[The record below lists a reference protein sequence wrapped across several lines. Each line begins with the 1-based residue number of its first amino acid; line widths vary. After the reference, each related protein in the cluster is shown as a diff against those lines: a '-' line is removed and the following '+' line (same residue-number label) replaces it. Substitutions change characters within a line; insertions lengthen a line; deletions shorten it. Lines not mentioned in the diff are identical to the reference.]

1 MSTSQ
6 NLPKTTNSS
15 ILDKITNMNNPN
27 NVISNIN
34 NTKISNSSNS
44 VANPFNN
51 VGSKVT
57 NPFNNVDNNTITNV
71 GTNIKDASTISS
83 ELSTETSPVVNT
95 VNNALKTTGN
105 LVSNIG
111 TTIKN
116 TTGNVINKVN
126 DSAKDLTNQIKD
138 TSISATESVKLAFND
153 TKNDTVNLFSTNT
166 YKESTSS
173 FKDSVSDFLNTNNL
187 VSRFA
192 FVILILFIFIF
203 LLRIGV
209 NLIAYFLMPKDEPDL
224 LKGMINSKQMM
235 IIEQDPSKFSSIPL
249 KRSVNR
255 NDGIE
260 FSWSVWINI
269 EDITYNENKYRHI
282 FNKGN
287 STIINDEND
296 DNYGMIQPN
305 NAPGLYITPYKN
317 NLMVVMNTFNTINEK
332 IEIEEIPLNK
342 WLCIVI
348 RCENKTLDIFINGT
362 LVKRHVLSSV
372 PKQNYDNVNLSLNG
386 GFGGYTSSLKYYDRA
401 LNILDITS
409 ILYKGP
415 NKKIL
420 SESITSTSKNPSYI
434 STRWYFNENLNV

>member
-1 MSTSQ
+1 MNTSQ
-6 NLPKTTNSS
+6 NLTNPTNTNNS
-15 ILDKITNMNNPN
+15 ILDKITNMTNTNPVTN
-27 NVISNIN
+27 TVPNTVSNPVT
-34 NTKISNSSNS
+34 NT
-44 VANPFNN
+44 
-51 VGSKVT
+51 VT
-57 NPFNNVDNNTITNV
+57 NPVTNIGTNAITNV
-71 GTNIKDASTISS
+71 GTNVKDSSTISP
-83 ELSTETSPVVNT
+83 ELSTETSPVLNSVNK
-95 VNNALKTTGN
+95 AFKTTSN

-111 TTIKN
+111 TTIKD
-116 TTGNVINKVN
+116 TTGNVMNNVTN
-126 DSAKDLTNQIKD
+126 VAKDLSKQVED
-138 TSISATESVKLAFND
+138 TSKSATESMKLAFDD
-153 TKNDTVNLFSTNT
+153 TKKDTIKLFSTNT

-209 NLIAYFLMPKDEPDL
+209 NLISYFLMPKDEPEL

-235 IIEQDPSKFSSIPL
+235 IIEQDPSKFSSIPI

-260 FSWSVWINI
+260 FSWSVWVNI

-287 STIINDEND
+287 RNIINDEND

-317 NLMVVMNTFNTINEK
+317 NLMIVMNTFNTINEK

-386 GFGGYTSSLKYYDRA
+386 GFAGYTSSLKYYDRA